1 MTRAD
6 REDMVV
12 ISMGIEAL
20 LECVR
25 QTETWWRV
33 RGDHAGLRRTQQLA
47 GAILATRRRFFRDDS
62 DADTQIAEALIVAEG
77 LREAAR
83 QCQEGQAAL
92 HARLVGG
99 AEVIEQ
105 LCRAREVRL

>member
-1 MTRAD
+1 MNRAT

-12 ISMGIEAL
+12 VSMGIEAL

-25 QTETWWRV
+25 QTETWWLV
-33 RGDHAGLRRTQQLA
+33 RGDSAALRRTQQLA
-47 GAILATRRRFFRDDS
+47 DAILTTRRKFFADDDS
-62 DADTQIAEALIVAEG
+62 SDAQVAEALVVAEG

-92 HARLVGG
+92 HARLIGG
-99 AEVIEQ
+99 AAVIER
-105 LCRAREVRL
+105 LCRSREVRP

>member
-1 MTRAD
+1 MTRVS

-12 ISMGIEAL
+12 ISMGIDTL

-25 QTETWWRV
+25 HTEAWWRS
-33 RGDHAGLRRTQQLA
+33 RGDSAALRRTQEL
-47 GAILATRRRFFRDDS
+47 GNAIVATRRKFFVEPGDS
-62 DADTQIAEALIVAEG
+62 DLQVAEALIIAEG

-92 HARLVGG
+92 HARLTGG
-99 AEVIEQ
+99 AEVIER
-105 LCRAREVRL
+105 LCRSREAQP

>member
-6 REDMVV
+6 RDDMIV

-25 QTETWWRV
+25 QTEGWWQV
-33 RGDHAGLRRTQQLA
+33 RGDQAGLRRAQLLA
-47 GAILATRRRFFRDDS
+47 EAILKTRRKFFTHS
-62 DADTQIAEALIVAEG
+62 DADAQIAEALIVAEG

-92 HARLVGG
+92 HARLIGA
-99 AEVIEQ
+99 AEVIER
-105 LCRAREVRL
+105 LCRSREVR

>member
-6 REDMVV
+6 WEDTVV
-12 ISMGIEAL
+12 ISMGVEAL
-20 LECVR
+20 LACVR
-25 QTETWWRV
+25 QTEMWWRV
-33 RGDHAGLRRTQQLA
+33 SGDHGGLRRTQQLA
-47 GAILATRRRFFRDDS
+47 GAILATRRKFFRDDS

-99 AEVIEQ
+99 ADTIER
-105 LCRAREVRL
+105 LCRSREVQP

>member
-1 MTRAD
+1 MTRVN

-12 ISMGIEAL
+12 INMGIDTL

-25 QTETWWRV
+25 HTEAWWRS
-33 RGDHAGLRRTQQLA
+33 RGDSAALRRTQEL
-47 GAILATRRRFFRDDS
+47 GNAILTTRRKFFVEPGDS
-62 DADTQIAEALIVAEG
+62 GVQIAEALIIAEG

-92 HARLVGG
+92 HARLTGG
-99 AEVIEQ
+99 AETIEQ
-105 LCRAREVRL
+105 LCRSREVQT

>member
-6 REDMVV
+6 RQDMVV

-20 LECVR
+20 LACVR
-25 QTETWWRV
+25 ETETWWRV

-47 GAILATRRRFFRDDS
+47 AAILMTRRKFFADDS
-62 DADTQIAEALIVAEG
+62 DADAQVTEALIVAEG

-92 HARLVGG
+92 HARLIEG
-99 AEVIEQ
+99 AKVIER
-105 LCRAREVRL
+105 LCRSREVCP

>member
-6 REDMVV
+6 RDDLLV
-12 ISMGIEAL
+12 INMGIEAL

-33 RGDHAGLRRTQQLA
+33 RGDQAALRRTQLLA
-47 GAILATRRRFFRDDS
+47 GAILKTRRKFFVES
-62 DADTQIAEALIVAEG
+62 DADAQIAEALIVAEG

-83 QCQEGQAAL
+83 HCQEGQAAL
-92 HARLVGG
+92 HARLIGG
-99 AEVIEQ
+99 AEAIEQ
-105 LCRAREVRL
+105 LCRLREVR

>member
-20 LECVR
+20 LACVR
-25 QTETWWRV
+25 ETETWWRV

-47 GAILATRRRFFRDDS
+47 GAILTTRRKFFVDDS
-62 DADTQIAEALIVAEG
+62 GTDAQVTEALIVAEG

-92 HARLVGG
+92 HARLIGG
-99 AEVIEQ
+99 ADVIER
-105 LCRAREVRL
+105 LCRSREVCP